1 MAALAGPSDPM
12 LRITVMVIKA
22 PITPPRS
29 VYLFSTCHR
38 TETLSLPVKN
48 HASTHTA
55 KAEICTQPADTHR
68 LVCFVTSVLKTP
80 WILIRAPESSAAKNP
95 NIFSFLRI

>member
-1 MAALAGPSDPM
+1 DTHETGRQTCALLIS
-12 LRITVMVIKA
+12 
-22 PITPPRS
+22 PRS
-29 VYLFSTCHR
+29 VYLLSTCHT

-80 WILIRAPESSAAKNP
+80 WILIRAPESSAAKNQIGRAP
-95 NIFSFLRI
+95 CRGSGRKKV